1 MEVVVI
7 ASLFGFVFIEKE
19 RPSTKYRKLQLL
31 VEIKI
36 HRKMNI

>member
-7 ASLFGFVFIEKE
+7 ASLFGFVFIEIE
-19 RPSTKYRKLQLL
+19 RPPTKYQKLQLL